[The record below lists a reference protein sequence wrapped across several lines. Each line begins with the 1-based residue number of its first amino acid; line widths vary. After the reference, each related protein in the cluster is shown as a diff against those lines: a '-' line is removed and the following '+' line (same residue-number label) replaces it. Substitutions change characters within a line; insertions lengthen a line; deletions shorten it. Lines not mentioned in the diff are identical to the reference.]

1 MYTPRTAKTVFSAA
15 VCLVIGW
22 ALLSDPAAAAA
33 VVFPDPNLEAVI
45 RHAIGKP
52 TGDIEESDL
61 LGITDLYRSSGR
73 GITDLTGLEYCV
85 NLWDLSLNDNQ
96 IVQLLPLAGL
106 TKLRNLNLA
115 RNHIADL
122 IPLAG
127 LTNLMTLALDE
138 NAIEGINPLAGLTN
152 LRWIRL
158 AHNQIDDARPLAGI
172 SSLHEL
178 DLSYN
183 AISSASQLDGLVLSN
198 DQSCTLWL
206 DNNPLTSFLGTAHV
220 SMLGNHSYFFAR
232 SGQLNDLSGIGQLIS
247 SSNALTLE
255 LNDNQISDVEPLAQV
270 ANLTDVVLCNNPLAN
285 NAAYDQIQALRQM
298 GVYVEYG
305 IDCIEDQVRTDNVT
319 SVGHLEYPFG
329 GAVAVM
335 DGLLYATTESYLAIA
350 DIYSLSEPVE
360 LSMVP
365 ISGTSVDI
373 AVSGSL
379 ACVVSADRVYPSTL
393 GYLQTYDVS
402 NPLFPELVGT
412 YIDDGEPVSIVA
424 CGRYAY
430 VAWNDGAS
438 SAEANGSLR
447 VFDLKGKF
455 SPRQVT
461 CYDIPRVVSD
471 LAVEDCIAYVG
482 YHYQPDPHTDGP
494 GGVLILDVTNPRSPK
509 FLDLYESEYGTRALD
524 VSNGIL
530 CRLAT
535 GPGWTP
541 IPMETVDVSSPS
553 SPSHLS
559 YYFTVYGMDVALSR
573 GIAYVA
579 SGELSVYDVR
589 DPQRPMFV
597 GFDRTGGS
605 WRVKVVDDVVWAAT
619 PYEIALDRYTGAVS
633 DEPEPSGCGCPCEG
647 EDGHPDRLECAGTDM
662 DRGAFP
668 IMTLSAD
675 SLLLAAVFA
684 ILLRRRRR
692 SQG

>member
-1 MYTPRTAKTVFSAA
+1 MYTPRTTKNVFSAV
-15 VCLVIGW
+15 VCLAIGC

-45 RHAIGKP
+45 REAIDKP

-61 LGITDLYRSSGR
+61 VGVTNLEGPGR
-73 GITDLTGLEYCV
+73 GITDLAGLEYCV
-85 NLWDLSLNDNQ
+85 NLEELSLYDNQ

-106 TKLRNLNLA
+106 AKLRTLILA

-122 IPLAG
+122 SPLAG
-127 LTNLMTLALDE
+127 LTNLTWLNLDE
-138 NAIEGINPLAGLTN
+138 NAIEGIDPLAGLTN
-152 LRWIRL
+152 LRLLEL
-158 AHNQIDDARPLAGI
+158 AHNQISDARPLAGI
-172 SSLHEL
+172 SSLYQL
-178 DLSYN
+178 NLSYN
-183 AISSASQLDGLVLSN
+183 AMGSASQLDGLVLSGSG
-198 DQSCTLWL
+198 QCTLLL

-220 SMLGNHSYFFAR
+220 SMLGEYNYFRATFC
-232 SGQLNDLSGIGQLIS
+232 QLNDLSGIGQFIS
-247 SSNALTLE
+247 SPNRLTLE
-255 LNDNQISDVEPLAQV
+255 LNDNQISDVEPLALV
-270 ANLTDVVLCNNPLAN
+270 TNLRAAVLCNNPLSSD
-285 NAAYDQIQALRQM
+285 AAYEQIQALRRM

-305 IDCIEDQVRTDNVT
+305 IDCIEDQVRTDNLT
-319 SVGHLEYPFG
+319 SVGHLDYPFG
-329 GAVAVM
+329 GALAVM
-335 DGLLYATTESYLAIA
+335 DGLLYATAESYLAIA

-365 ISGTSVDI
+365 ISGTPVDI
-373 AVSGSL
+373 AVSGAL

-393 GYLQTYDVS
+393 GYVQTYDVS

-412 YIDDGEPVSIVA
+412 YIDDGEPVSIAA

-430 VAWNDGAS
+430 VAWKDGARL
-438 SAEANGSLR
+438 AEANSSLR
-447 VFDLKGKF
+447 VFDLKDKF

-461 CYDIPRVVSD
+461 CYDIPRVVSN

-482 YHYQPDPHTDGP
+482 YHYQADPGTDGP

-541 IPMETVDVSSPS
+541 IPMEIVDVSSPS

-559 YYFTVYGMDVALSR
+559 YYFTVNGTDVALSR

-579 SGELSVYDVR
+579 SGARLSVYDVR
-589 DPQRPMFV
+589 DPRRPMFV
-597 GFDRTGGS
+597 GFDRTIGLGNV
-605 WRVKVVDDVVWAAT
+605 RVVDDVVWAST
-619 PYEIALDRYTGAVS
+619 YYGIALDRYTGSVS

-647 EDGHPDRLECAGTDM
+647 EDEHPGRLDCAGADM
-662 DRGAFP
+662 ARGAFP
-668 IMTLSAD
+668 MSLSSD
-675 SLLLAAVFA
+675 CLLLAAVFA
-684 ILLRRRRR
+684 VLSRPRRRDL
-692 SQG
+692 G